1 MEKVTVKAKAKVNL
15 SLNITGVNGSYHELE
30 SVMVSVSLCNEI
42 TATKNNDKKAFVRF
56 SKERIENS
64 NAQKIASYMI
74 EEFSLSGVDIYI
86 EQNIPSGGGVGGS
99 SADGAG
105 VIRAIDELFSLS
117 LPRKRLEEIGAK
129 FGSDIPFMVT
139 GGVALVRGRGEKIEW
154 RKLASEFPI
163 LLAYKGEVSTKECF
177 ALFDKDSP
185 RGVLS
190 DNNALTL
197 ALERG
202 EIVKVREHLGNA
214 LQSSAIKLNPCID
227 EILRVICDSGL
238 SSVMTGSG
246 ACVIGLGE
254 IEEMEKAKEVLL
266 SRGIFAQIV
275 YAQKE
280 GYEIV

>member
-1 MEKVTVKAKAKVNL
+1 MWRHAVRL
-15 SLNITGVNGSYHELE
+15 
-30 SVMVSVSLCNEI
+30 
-42 TATKNNDKKAFVRF
+42 TARF

-64 NAQKIASYMI
+64 NAQKIASYMV

-117 LPRKRLEEIGAK
+117 LPKKRLEEIGAK

-154 RKLASEFPI
+154 RKLEVEFPI
-163 LLAYKGEVSTKECF
+163 LLAHKGEVSTKACF
-177 ALFDKDSP
+177 ALFDNDAP
-185 RGVLS
+185 QGVLS
-190 DNNALTL
+190 DNNALIL

-202 EIVKVREHLGNA
+202 ETEEVKEHLGNA
-214 LQSSAIKLNPCID
+214 LQSSAIKLNPHID
-227 EILRVICDSGL
+227 EILRVMRKSGL

-246 ACVIGLGE
+246 ACVIGLGD
-254 IEEMEKAKEVLL
+254 IGQMEKAKEVLL
-266 SRGIFAQIV
+266 RKGMSAQIV
-275 YAQKE
+275 YSQEK
-280 GYEIV
+280 GYETV